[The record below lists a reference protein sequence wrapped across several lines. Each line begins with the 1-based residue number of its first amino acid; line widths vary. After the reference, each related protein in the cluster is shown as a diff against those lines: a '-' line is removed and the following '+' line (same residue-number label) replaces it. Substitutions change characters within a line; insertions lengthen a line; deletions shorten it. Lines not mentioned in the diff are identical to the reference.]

1 MLRQSARLSGI
12 GLTTLA
18 IALLCAA
25 QKADDKSKAPPPKED
40 AKWQPLFDGKT
51 LGKWKP
57 TDFGGQGESVVEN
70 GNLLLTHGEP
80 LTGVTWQGEP
90 PFRINY
96 EIELDAQRV
105 DGSDFFCGLTF
116 PVAKTCAS
124 LIIGGWGGALCGI
137 SNLDDNDAANNETT
151 KILEIKNKQ
160 WYHVRMRVE
169 SERLQAWLDKEQIV
183 DTNIKDKKVNVR
195 VEVESSQ
202 PLGIASFQST
212 AALKNIRIRP
222 LTAAETAPKKEG
234 KDGTK

>member
-1 MLRQSARLSGI
+1 MARSFVQVP
-12 GLTTLA
+12 A
-18 IALLCAA
+18 IALMAITAALLCAA
-25 QKADDKSKAPPPKED
+25 QKPDDKSKPPPAKDD
-40 AKWQPLFDGKT
+40 AKWQPLFDGKS

-57 TDFGGQGESVVEN
+57 TDFGGQGESTVEN
-70 GNLLLTHGEP
+70 GTLLLTHGEP

-90 PFRINY
+90 PYKMNY

-116 PVAKTCAS
+116 PVGKTCAS
-124 LIIGGWGGALCGI
+124 LIVGGWGGALCGI

-160 WYHVRMRVE
+160 WYHIRMRVE
-169 SERLQAWLDKEQIV
+169 PERLQAWLDNEQIV
-183 DTNIKDKKVNVR
+183 DTNTKNKKINVR
-195 VEVESSQ
+195 AEVENSQ

-222 LTAAETAPKKEG
+222 LTTAETAPKK
-234 KDGTK
+234 